1 MTRVGCGEVVQFA
14 RTHGCNAKMV
24 DLSHCQLDDVAA
36 TDELSRLV
44 KNSGTWC
51 GAHASPLC
59 NRNAPFNP
67 PASPFAP
74 CPPPSLCR
82 RRHRPR
88 ASCPEIAASRY
99 SPTARDRPAG
109 SKDEQA
115 GSKDEPVRS
124 PPRYPQARLFEE
136 PISLHFPLP

>member
-74 CPPPSLCR
+74 CPPPLPVPPPPPPARILSR
-82 RRHRPR
+82 NSRISVQPHRP
-88 ASCPEIAASRY
+88 
-99 SPTARDRPAG
+99 
-109 SKDEQA
+109 
-115 GSKDEPVRS
+115 
-124 PPRYPQARLFEE
+124 
-136 PISLHFPLP
+136 